1 MQSASRDPAGA
12 DLAYAASYA
21 GFVGSAV
28 VALFFLVRDAV
39 VGMPLMTPSL
49 FASALFEGGVA
60 AGETSVSLDRVA
72 LVSLVHVTLF
82 SSVGAAFAY
91 LVHRV
96 EPLLAHPVVMGVG
109 LFAILGSGIVSL
121 DVLVAPGLIAAIG
134 PVSVTLG
141 NGVASVAMT
150 VFYRSAFSGS
160 AVPAEARQP

>member
-1 MQSASRDPAGA
+1 MQNGSRDPAGA

-39 VGMPLMTPSL
+39 MGTPLLTPSL
-49 FASALFEGGVA
+49 LATALFEGGVA
-60 AGETSVSLDRVA
+60 SGGASIRLEGVA

-96 EPLLAHPVVMGVG
+96 EPLLAHPVAMGVG
-109 LFAILGSGIVSL
+109 LFAVLGSGIVSL
-121 DVLVAPGLIAAIG
+121 DVLMAPGLIAAIG
-134 PVSVTLG
+134 PVAVTVG
-141 NGVASVAMT
+141 NAMASVAMA
-150 VFYRSAFSGS
+150 VFYRSAFNRS
-160 AVPAEARQP
+160 AVPAEARRR

>member
-1 MQSASRDPAGA
+1 MQTRPEDPAAA

-21 GFVGSAV
+21 GFVGSAA
-28 VALFFLVRDAV
+28 VAVLFLIRDAV
-39 VGMPLMTPSL
+39 LGTPLMTPSL
-49 FASALFEGGVA
+49 FATALFEGGI
-60 AGETSVSLDRVA
+60 AGGEVSVSLERVA

-109 LFAILGSGIVSL
+109 LFALLGAGFVSL

-134 PVSVTLG
+134 PVAVTLG
-141 NGVASVAMT
+141 NAVASLAMT
-150 VFYRSAFSGS
+150 LFYRSAFAAS
-160 AVPAEARQP
+160 AVPAEARRR